1 MAALMW
7 CVEVFDQVSGLLDR
21 DGIEARDTDGLVG
34 IVAAPFL
41 HAGVGHVAANTLPLL
56 ALGLLIAF
64 GGALRVVLASG
75 RSRRAGRPAGSG
87 S

>member
-7 CVEVFDQVSGLLDR
+7 IGEVIDAMSGLRLDQY
-21 DGIEARDTDGLVG
+21 GIEPRDADGLVG

-41 HAGVGHVAANTLPLL
+41 HAGLGHVAANTVPFLL
-56 ALGLLIAF
+56 LGLLIA
-64 GGALRVVLASG
+64 
-75 RSRRAGRPAGSG
+75 RSAARCGSC